1 MSGIVLAEGVVE
13 VTADAKGVGREIA
26 QQVESD
32 KGAADAA
39 GKSIGKSIFGGI
51 MSSVIVLKGL
61 DIVGN
66 FFGGAISGASDL
78 NETIS
83 KSSTIFGTAA
93 KDVES
98 WASGA
103 AQAVGLSKAAAMDAA
118 AGFGNMFTQI
128 GFGADEAARLSKET
142 VQMAADLGSFNN
154 VPTADVADRISAAF
168 RGEYDSL
175 QALIPNINAARVE
188 QEAMAA
194 TGKANA
200 SELTAQEK
208 AAAVLAIVNRDGA
221 AAMGDFAKT
230 ADGAANTQKTLT
242 ASLED
247 QQSKLGQTLMPLWS
261 GFLSFLSDTAIPV
274 LTAIVDWISQN
285 ASWLG
290 PLATALAVVT
300 GAVWLF
306 NIALN
311 ANPIMLII
319 TAIALLVGGILW
331 VATQTTFFQDVW
343 TNVTTAIG
351 AAWQWLWDSVL
362 SPVFTA
368 IADIFTWIYNSII
381 MPVATGIMLY
391 IGLWAAVITW
401 LWEAVISPVFAAIG
415 AAFSWIWGNVIS
427 PIIGY
432 IQLGIQAAGAVFSW
446 LYSSIIQPVFAA
458 VGAAFNWV
466 WRSIISPVVNS
477 ISGAI
482 RSVGR
487 AIRDVFGGI
496 GSFIGSAFQ
505 AALSAVRGPINGI
518 IGLVNSAIS
527 GINSLSVTIP
537 DWVPIVGGQTWGLSI
552 PTIPMLARGS
562 KNAPD
567 VFIAGEA
574 GPELIVGAGGSKV
587 YPADET
593 RRLRERDASGDTP
606 LVGGDLIIN
615 EAQDPLGS
623 AGRVGAEL
631 RKWRKK

>member
-1 MSGIVLAEGVVE
+1 MSGIVLAKGVVE
-13 VTADAKGVGREIA
+13 VTADAKGVPREIA
-26 QQVESD
+26 KDIENGEVVTR
-32 KGAADAA
+32 KA
-39 GKSIGKSIFGGI
+39 GENIGKSIFGGI
-51 MSSVIVLKGL
+51 MSSAIVLKGL
-61 DIVGN
+61 DIVGD

-98 WASGA
+98 WASTA
-103 AQAVGLSKAAAMDAA
+103 AQSVGLSKSAAMEAA
-118 AGFGNMFTQI
+118 AGFGNMFTQL
-128 GFGADEAARLSKET
+128 GFGADEAARLSEQT

-154 VPTADVADRISAAF
+154 MPTADVADRISAAF

-194 TGKANA
+194 TGKTNA

-261 GFLSFLSDTAIPV
+261 GFLGFLTDTAIPV
-274 LTAIVDWISQN
+274 LSTIVDWISQN
-285 ASWLG
+285 AEWLG
-290 PLATALAVVT
+290 PLAAAFGVVT

-319 TAIALLVGGILW
+319 TGITLLVGAILW

-343 TNVTTAIG
+343 TNVTNAIG
-351 AAWQWLWDSVL
+351 TAWQWLWDSVL

-368 IADIFTWIYNSII
+368 IGDIFTWIYNSVI
-381 MPVATGIMLY
+381 MPIVTGIMLY

-401 LWEAVISPVFAAIG
+401 LWQSVISPVFAAIG
-415 AAFSWIWGNVIS
+415 QVFNWIWGNVIS
-427 PIIGY
+427 PVVGFISA
-432 IQLGIQAAGAVFSW
+432 GIQATGAVFSW
-446 LYSSIIQPVFAA
+446 LYNNAIKPAFDGVA
-458 VGAAFNWV
+458 AAFNWV
-466 WRSIISPVVNS
+466 WGAIISPVL
-477 ISGAI
+477 GAI
-482 RSVGR
+482 NGAVNNVGNT
-487 AIRDVFGGI
+487 IRDVFGGI
-496 GSFIGSAFQ
+496 ADFIGSAFQ
-505 AALSAVRGPINGI
+505 AALNVVRGPINGI
-518 IGLVNSAIS
+518 IGLVNSAIR
-527 GINSLSVTIP
+527 GLNTLSVTIP
-537 DWVPIVGGQTWGLSI
+537 SWVPIVGGQTWGVNI

-562 KNAPD
+562 KSAPD

-593 RRLRERDASGDTP
+593 RRIRERDGSGGETKVY
-606 LVGGDLIIN
+606 LTQEIY
-615 EAQDPLGS
+615 ATDPILGS
-623 AGRVGAEL
+623 RQAAREITRYLGV
-631 RKWRKK
+631 